1 MNVHVQRTPLVEDR
15 LRGKLL
21 LADPMRNKDSAFT
34 CEERTRLGLDG
45 LVPPMVLTIEQQV
58 ALELEHLRAKK
69 DDLEKYIGLA
79 ALQDRNETLFYRV
92 LVENLPELMPIVY
105 TPTVG
110 RACQL
115 YSHICRRYR
124 GLWITP
130 NDQKRI
136 PELLRNCGRSDVRL
150 IVVTDNERILG
161 LGDQGVG
168 GIGIPVGKIALYCAA
183 AGVHPSRCLPISL
196 DVGTNNADLLGDP
209 LYLGLRQR
217 RLRGQAYDDFIE
229 AFVQAVTDVFPK
241 ALLQWED
248 FHKET
253 AFMLLDRYHKRLPCF
268 NDDIQGTAAV
278 ALGGILAYLRL
289 TRQTLDQQ
297 RLLFVGAGAAGVGIG
312 RLVRSAMEHQ
322 GIRPEIIQRAMVFVD
337 TRGLLHEKREI
348 REAHKREFAMSESTI
363 RAYGLTEE
371 DFSDRVAIIRKVR
384 PTVMIGTTACAGE
397 FTEPMVR
404 EMARHVA
411 QPLIMPFSNPTAK
424 SECTPAEAARWT
436 DGRAII
442 ATGSPFPPVEHNG
455 RTQVIGQGNN
465 VFIFPGVGLGCIV
478 SEAHEVTDAM
488 FLTAARTLADCVS
501 PARLDKGAIYPDQSE
516 LRDVSRR
523 IACAVV
529 RQVQAEHRG
538 RFIHDDQIESLVESS
553 MWWPDYEPCI

>member
-1 MNVHVQRTPLVEDR
+1 MTTHAERR
-15 LRGKLL
+15 LDGASVRGAQI
-21 LADPMRNKDSAFT
+21 LADPLRNKDSAFT
-34 CEERTRLGLDG
+34 RDERSRLGLDG
-45 LVPPMVLTIEQQV
+45 LVPPVVLTIEQQA

-79 ALQDRNETLFYRV
+79 ALQDRNETLFFRV

-115 YSHICRRYR
+115 YSHICRKYR

-130 NDQKRI
+130 QDKGRI
-136 PELLRNCGRSDVRL
+136 ADLLRNRGSTDVRL

-183 AGVHPSRCLPISL
+183 AGVHPSKCLPISL

-217 RLRGQAYDDFIE
+217 RLRGQEYDDFIE
-229 AFVQAVTDVFPK
+229 SFVQAVTDVFPK

-253 AFMLLDRYHKRLPCF
+253 AFRLLDRYRKRLPCF
-268 NDDIQGTAAV
+268 NDDIQGTSAV

-289 TRQTLDQQ
+289 SRQTLDQQ
-297 RLLFVGAGAAGVGIG
+297 RILFIGAGAAGVGIG
-312 RLVRSAMEHQ
+312 RLIRSAMEQQ
-322 GIRPEIIQRAMVFVD
+322 GMKPDAINRALVFVD
-337 TRGLLHEKREI
+337 THGLVHEGRDI
-348 REAHKREFAMSESTI
+348 REPHKLEFAMRESTGREFGI
-363 RAYGLTEE
+363 AAA
-371 DFSDRVAIIRKVR
+371 DFADRVAIIRKVK

-397 FTEPMVR
+397 FTEAMVR

-424 SECTPAEAARWT
+424 SECTPAEAVRWT

-442 ATGSPFPPVEHNG
+442 ATGSPFAPVEHNG

-488 FLTAARTLADCVS
+488 FLTAAKTLAGCVS
-501 PARLDKGAIYPDQSE
+501 PQRLDAGAVYPDPSE
-516 LRDVSRR
+516 LREVSRR
-523 IACAVV
+523 VAAAVV
-529 RQVQAEHRG
+529 RDIQSERRG
-538 RFIHDDQIESLVESS
+538 RYIHDDQIDALVESA
-553 MWWPDYEPCI
+553 MWWPEYEPCE